1 MLKVQQTWMYFLVG
15 SIIIFIFLLISQT
28 QYYDVNFLPTIPSP
42 MDTIKDIIN
51 HQESTKLDTLSKKI
65 KSIHERTYS
74 ASQQPAKVVESV
86 TLSKTAWQQLD
97 LGMRM
102 GERVIRKMKEDIS
115 YVMSEYPF
123 QARQSLNYLGFIK
136 KKIYINVF

>member
-1 MLKVQQTWMYFLVG
+1 MLKVQRTWMYFLVG
-15 SIIIFIFLLISQT
+15 SSIIFIFLLISQT

-51 HQESTKLDTLSKKI
+51 NHRESTKLETLSKKN
-65 KSIHERTYS
+65 KSIPKRIYS
-74 ASQQPAKVVESV
+74 PAQQPATVVESV
-86 TLSKTAWQQLD
+86 TSSKTAWQQLD

-115 YVMSEYPF
+115 NVMSEYPF
-123 QARQSLNYLGFIK
+123 QARQSSNYLGFINK
-136 KKIYINVF
+136 

>member
-1 MLKVQQTWMYFLVG
+1 MLKVQRTWMYFLVG
-15 SIIIFIFLLISQT
+15 SSIIFIFLLISQT

-115 YVMSEYPF
+115 KVMSEYPF
-123 QARQSLNYLGFIK
+123 QARQSSNYLGFINK
-136 KKIYINVF
+136 